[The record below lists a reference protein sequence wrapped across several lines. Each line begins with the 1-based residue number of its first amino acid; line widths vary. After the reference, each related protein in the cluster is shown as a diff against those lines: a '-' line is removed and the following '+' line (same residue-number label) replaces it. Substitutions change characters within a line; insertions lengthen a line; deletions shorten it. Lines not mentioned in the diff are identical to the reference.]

1 MVIIVTMARLPRHL
15 ALVVL
20 VVLAAGAAAL
30 VWRLRSPGATFAPAP
45 PRAAAADADAVGVV
59 APLPFA
65 PGETLT
71 YDVSWAALVD
81 AGTLV
86 TRVVDL
92 HARDG
97 ALTYE
102 IAAEGRPNPL
112 IARLYP
118 LEYRLETSLEA
129 ATLRPRRALA
139 MSREGARR
147 RTRTLTFDHSHGQAV
162 YELRVDAPVTREFPI
177 APDTL
182 DALSALYV
190 LRTRALRPGHD
201 ERLAVADG
209 GRLHRLRVS
218 VGAREMLPGP
228 GGAKRPAWRLTP
240 RLDAQ
245 AAPQTR
251 ATLWLADDA
260 RRVPLRVELEA
271 TVGRFV
277 VTLREAVPALD

>member
-1 MVIIVTMARLPRHL
+1 MARLPRRL

-20 VVLAAGAAAL
+20 AAAAAGFGWHLRNSGAAFEAAPPRTLATAAGA
-30 VWRLRSPGATFAPAP
+30 VS
-45 PRAAAADADAVGVV
+45 AAAAT
-59 APLPFA
+59 PMPFA

-71 YDVSWAALVD
+71 FDVSWAALVD

-86 TRVVDL
+86 TRVADL
-92 HARDG
+92 HGRDG

-118 LEYRLETSLEA
+118 LEYRLETSLDA
-129 ATLRPRRALA
+129 ATLLPRRALTF
-139 MSREGARR
+139 SREGERR
-147 RTRTLTFDHSHGQAV
+147 RTRTLTFDHARGRAE
-162 YELRVDAPVTREFPI
+162 YELRVGTPVTRELHI

-218 VGAREMLPGP
+218 VDGREMVPGP

-240 RLDAQ
+240 RLDSPGAQ
-245 AAPQTR
+245 PTR

-277 VTLREAVPALD
+277 VTLREALPALD